1 MGKRLVKLTGIILCV
16 ALFMTGCNNDTS
28 VSEDVSEIYYLAD
41 YQNVEVEC
49 IVDALEVL
57 GEKAYFAGHTGLDA
71 TQDMQTTINVLN
83 LSDFSIDVL
92 PISFDTNDYVGCLT
106 IQEDTIYLVKQHI
119 IWNEEKTQLIDPT
132 YVLYQYDLNG
142 NEVAAF
148 DLTKDIMAKNDTGE
162 QLYIAD
168 MEVDANGNV
177 ILTDGTNFLFVIDKS
192 GKVISHIPL
201 EDTFKTLLS
210 DEKETVY
217 CIMEKTAGQNS
228 MLAKV
233 DTQAGQLKEIVTNVP
248 NDIGYACFISEGV
261 LYTTNGNI
269 LQSIELENQDMNN
282 MWNWNDYGFTGD
294 EIYYLHKM
302 ADETFFAYTM
312 TYSNEKM
319 VMETVRFTKSDVP
332 PQGKTIITYGTHGI
346 IDLYTQE
353 AIAAFNRQS
362 REYQVE
368 IIDYSSSE
376 YSTLGGFQEAI
387 LNTEVAD
394 VINLRGAGNFYS
406 YAEKGLF
413 ADLNA
418 MFEADETIQKDDYFS
433 NVLNGYEIDG
443 KLYTI
448 PIFFSVEVQAGQASK
463 WGEKTT
469 VSLDELL
476 EMAKDDP
483 EMEFLYCSTK
493 EGWLTIALMYRMEQ
507 YVDFDKGE
515 CYFESE
521 EFIKELEFANCFP
534 NEYQLR
540 SWEENSE
547 ESIAYYQSGKN
558 LLQSVYNFEWTEIQ
572 RLKGVYG
579 EEIVFV
585 GYPGNVDDK
594 ATISSDFLV
603 GIYEDSENKE
613 GAWEFIKFLLSEEYQ
628 NTIFSYYTPLHIGVF
643 EQRMQD
649 AMVPHMEKN
658 LDGEEVEVPITTHIY
673 GHTTDGIKIPVY
685 HASQEDVNM
694 CREVITNATVRRW
707 DLEINS
713 IISEES
719 GAYFSGQK
727 SAEEVA
733 AVIQNRVSVYLSEKQ

>member
-1 MGKRLVKLTGIILCV
+1 MGKMLVKMTCIILCV
-16 ALFMTGCNNDTS
+16 TLLLTGCNSDTS
-28 VSEDVSEIYYLAD
+28 VNEETPEIYYLAD
-41 YQNVEVEC
+41 YQNVETTC
-49 IVDALEVL
+49 IVNDVYVL
-57 GEKAYFAGHTGLDA
+57 GDKVYFAGSTGLDA
-71 TQDMQTTINVLN
+71 TQDVQTAINVLD

-92 PISFDTNDYVGCLT
+92 PISFDANDYVGCLT
-106 IQEDTIYLVKQHI
+106 VQEDTIYLVRQNI
-119 IWNEEKTQLIDPT
+119 VWNEEKTGMVNPT
-132 YVLYQYDLNG
+132 YILQQYDLQG
-142 NEVAAF
+142 KEVAAY
-148 DLTKDIMAKNDTGE
+148 DLTEDICARNDTGE
-162 QLYIAD
+162 GTYITD
-168 MEVDANGNV
+168 IEVDANGNV
-177 ILTDGTNFLFVIDKS
+177 VLTDGTNFMLVYDEN
-192 GKVISHIPL
+192 GKQISHIPL
-201 EDTFKTLLS
+201 EGTVKALLS
-210 DEKETVY
+210 DEDKTVY
-217 CIMEKTAGQNS
+217 CVMEKTTGQNS
-228 MLAKV
+228 VLSKV
-233 DTQAGQLKEIVTNVP
+233 DAKFGEVAEILTNVP
-248 NDIGYACFISEGV
+248 NDMGYAVCISDGIF
-261 LYTTNGNI
+261 YTTNGNV
-269 LQSIELENQDMNN
+269 LQSTDMESQDVKDV
-282 MWNWNDYGFTGD
+282 WNWNDYGFAGD
-294 EIYYLHKM
+294 EMYYLKKM
-302 ADETFFAYTM
+302 QDETFFAYTM
-312 TYSNEKM
+312 NYNNGKM
-319 VMETVRFTKSDVP
+319 IMETVRFTQSDVP
-332 PQGKTIITYGTHGI
+332 PQGKTIITYGTLGM
-346 IDLYTQE
+346 IDLYTQQTV
-353 AIAAFNRQS
+353 AAFNRQS
-362 REYQVE
+362 KEYQVE

-376 YSTLGGFQEAI
+376 YSALGGFQEAI

-413 ADLNA
+413 MDLNT
-418 MFEADETIQKDDYFS
+418 MFEADGTIQKEDYFS
-433 NVLNGYEIDG
+433 NALEGYEVDG

-448 PIFFSVEVQAGQASK
+448 PIFFSVETSVGQESK

-483 EMEFLYCSTK
+483 KIEFLYCNTK
-493 EGWLTIALMYRMEQ
+493 DGWLKIALMYRMEQ

-515 CYFESE
+515 CYFDSE

-558 LLQSVYNFEWTEIQ
+558 LLQPVYNFEWTEIQ
-572 RLKGVYG
+572 HLKGVYG

-628 NTIFSYYTPLHIGVF
+628 NTIFSYYTPLHVGVF

-685 HASQEDVNM
+685 HATQEEVDM

-707 DLEINS
+707 DYEINN
-713 IISEES
+713 IIYEES
-719 GAYFSGQK
+719 GAYFDGQK

-733 AVIQNRVSVYLSEKQ
+733 TVIQNRVSVYLSEKQ